1 MSNTDAEDKQEEV
14 ASVRSLLGIP
24 DGSDD
29 EEEVSTEE
37 TKSNLP
43 FPEVEEDDE
52 KTDVIPGE
60 TPEQEYDDDDEED
73 IDPIE
78 EGEEEFPVPSAQ
90 DGPALPPQLT
100 AQDLQEFEDDG
111 LPEGF
116 KVLFDESGDL
126 TKMTETPPRM
136 IIPLVRARVID
147 AAHDEERTDS
157 LLEVFVKEFD
167 RRMISKDRKG
177 RLEAVE
183 LIKGLHDAE
192 TDDDEAFI

>member
-1 MSNTDAEDKQEEV
+1 
-14 ASVRSLLGIP
+14 
-24 DGSDD
+24 
-29 EEEVSTEE
+29 
-37 TKSNLP
+37 
-43 FPEVEEDDE
+43 
-52 KTDVIPGE
+52 
-60 TPEQEYDDDDEED
+60 
-73 IDPIE
+73 
-78 EGEEEFPVPSAQ
+78 
-90 DGPALPPQLT
+90 
-100 AQDLQEFEDDG
+100 
-111 LPEGF
+111 
-116 KVLFDESGDL
+116 
-126 TKMTETPPRM
+126 M